1 MAASVPAELAPR
13 LSALKGARRKLAAA
27 TPKRLHARD
36 ERNDFVVEKY
46 SLEVRALLKRC
57 ATLAAHAHAV
67 GVEAGLAVRICENAL
82 LALARTMSEWGGSVE
97 EDGCTVPASAS
108 TAPLPPWRGCSAS
121 CCARRLRE
129 ARPRR

>member
-27 TPKRLHARD
+27 TPKRLHPRD

-67 GVEAGLAVRICENAL
+67 WAWRRAWRCGLVKMLCWL
-82 LALARTMSEWGGSVE
+82 S
-97 EDGCTVPASAS
+97 
-108 TAPLPPWRGCSAS
+108 
-121 CCARRLRE
+121 RE
-129 ARPRR
+129 R